1 MFPAVLTATATTIF
15 AFLPILM
22 MSGEVGKFMQI
33 LPIMV
38 VILLLSS
45 LLEAFFFLP
54 LHAKQ
59 LFKLN
64 DKQRTSQRIWD
75 VNKQIYKTI
84 LDTILK
90 HRFKSLMILV
100 VSIFVATFT
109 LMKISKFQFMPTFDT
124 TQVYITGSIG
134 VGHKIEQTEQKVYEI
149 EKLIL
154 KEIDFNTDI
163 SSISS
168 VTGMKLNGKN
178 QPENEEF
185 YFHIFI
191 DLHERAPINLFDKY
205 INPYLSLEYDDT
217 NMIRYKSAQEIEK
230 EIKKVLESKVQSGE
244 FEELKVFS
252 LKAGIVKHDI
262 EIALSKNSD
271 EVIKASVLKLQEAL
285 KSIQGVSNVAHDI
298 LEGNEELK
306 LKVNAYGQELGMN
319 EEAILNALRPYYL
332 KASYSKM
339 FDDKGIVEIVFQSKN
354 KDIAKSLEFFEI
366 EVPNG
371 TQKVLLKEVVTF
383 VKRPSY
389 SQIFKQN
396 NTRIQTVTASL
407 SHITS
412 AEVYEKLEPTLN
424 ELRSMVQIDIKGEQ
438 EENVKVQKEMSQA
451 FLIALILIF
460 IALIWM
466 FDSIAKSLIILS
478 TIPLSVLGVYIGH
491 FIMGMNITMPT
502 LIGIVG
508 LAGVVVNDGIIMM
521 DFIKK
526 SKNLEEVKT
535 YALLRLR
542 PILLTSVTTVL
553 GLFTL
558 MFFASGQALLL
569 QPLAVALG
577 FGVLWATILN
587 LYYVPLLY
595 SIVYK
600 RKLHI

>member
-1 MFPAVLTATATTIF
+1 
-15 AFLPILM
+15 
-22 MSGEVGKFMQI
+22 
-33 LPIMV
+33 
-38 VILLLSS
+38 
-45 LLEAFFFLP
+45 
-54 LHAKQ
+54 
-59 LFKLN
+59 
-64 DKQRTSQRIWD
+64 
-75 VNKQIYKTI
+75 
-84 LDTILK
+84 
-90 HRFKSLMILV
+90 
-100 VSIFVATFT
+100 
-109 LMKISKFQFMPTFDT
+109 
-124 TQVYITGSIG
+124 
-134 VGHKIEQTEQKVYEI
+134 
-149 EKLIL
+149 
-154 KEIDFNTDI
+154 
-163 SSISS
+163 
-168 VTGMKLNGKN
+168 
-178 QPENEEF
+178 
-185 YFHIFI
+185 
-191 DLHERAPINLFDKY
+191 
-205 INPYLSLEYDDT
+205 
-217 NMIRYKSAQEIEK
+217 
-230 EIKKVLESKVQSGE
+230 
-244 FEELKVFS
+244 
-252 LKAGIVKHDI
+252 
-262 EIALSKNSD
+262 
-271 EVIKASVLKLQEAL
+271 
-285 KSIQGVSNVAHDI
+285 
-298 LEGNEELK
+298 
-306 LKVNAYGQELGMN
+306 MN